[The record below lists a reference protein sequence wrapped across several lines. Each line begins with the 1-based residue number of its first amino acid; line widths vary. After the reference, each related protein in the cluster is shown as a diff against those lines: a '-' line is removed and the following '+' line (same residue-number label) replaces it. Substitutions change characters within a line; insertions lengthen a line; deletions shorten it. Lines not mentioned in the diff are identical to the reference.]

1 MRKDKAE
8 KHEVNELVAKCD
20 RLTVPIVNGSSITS
34 KIKRGK
40 ERGKELIKRGKLAL
54 FIYQNTESST
64 IMTTKPMANPIV
76 PRFE

>member
-8 KHEVNELVAKCD
+8 KHEANELVAKCD
-20 RLTVPIVNGSSITS
+20 RLTVPKVNGSSITS

-54 FIYQNTESST
+54 FIYSQ
-64 IMTTKPMANPIV
+64 
-76 PRFE
+76 